1 MKIATSIGYW
11 SAGPPP
17 DAAGLFAAAD
27 QLEFDQVWTA
37 EAYGSDAWTPLAWW
51 GSATRHVRLGTAVSQ
66 ISARP
71 PVTLAMTAMTL
82 DHLTGGRVIVG
93 VGTSNPQVV
102 EGWYGQP
109 YPRPLARTR
118 EYIDIFRAVV
128 SRAAPVEYQG
138 RHYQLPLAGGT
149 GLGKPL
155 RSILHPCRTEIP
167 VYLGAE
173 GPRNVALAAEIADG
187 WNVIF
192 FSPKMN
198 DFYAAALA
206 EGFARA
212 GARHTAA
219 TSDVVGGPM
228 RIIVDE
234 DVERAADLMRP
245 TIALYVGGMGARGVN
260 YHHEV
265 FVRMGYEAEA
275 KLIQDRYLAGD
286 RAGAIAA
293 VPTRMVEDVALIG
306 PWPKIAD
313 EIPLWRDTV
322 LTTFS
327 VSTELRHLARLAELI
342 RG

>member
-17 DAAGLFAAAD
+17 DAAELFAAAER
-27 QLEFDQVWTA
+27 LEFDQIWTA

-71 PVTLAMTAMTL
+71 PATLAMTAMTM
-82 DHLTGGRVIVG
+82 DHLTGGRLIVG

-109 YPRPLARTR
+109 YPRPLERTR
-118 EYIDIFRAVV
+118 EYIDIFRAAVA
-128 SRAAPVEYQG
+128 RAAPVEYQG

-155 RSILHPCRTEIP
+155 RSILHPYRTEIP

-206 EGFARA
+206 EGFARP
-212 GARHTAA
+212 GARHTAG
-219 TSDVVGGPM
+219 TFDVVGGPM

-234 DVERAADLMRP
+234 DIERAADLMRP
-245 TIALYVGGMGARGVN
+245 TLALYVGGMGARGVN
-260 YHHEV
+260 YHHERSSIDQLDFAQGRLCRPLYV
-265 FVRMGYEAEA
+265 LV
-275 KLIQDRYLAGD
+275 LNLAG
-286 RAGAIAA
+286 RG
-293 VPTRMVEDVALIG
+293 RSG
-306 PWPKIAD
+306 PKD
-313 EIPLWRDTV
+313 EIKVKNQRQSPKAKSKIKVKSGGQDLP
-322 LTTFS
+322 
-327 VSTELRHLARLAELI
+327 
-342 RG
+342 